1 MFTGAEKFLGVGFIL
16 SRFLARSVP
25 IEVRSDQDVGG
36 KMLAKFPKKI
46 NDHPDLA
53 Q

>member
-1 MFTGAEKFLGVGFIL
+1 MFAGAENFLGVRFIV

-36 KMLAKFPKKI
+36 DTPLCPVVAE
-46 NDHPDLA
+46 HPVV
-53 Q
+53 